1 LQLVALD
8 FARHGETEPLA
19 AMLDA
24 GLQVNLSDPKGDMR
38 VAAAQPPMRTPE
50 TSEMRRT
57 RCEVEAIRAK
67 LPATPYSAPDA
78 KQGGPFVELRAAM
91 FARREAIKKAKA
103 GKTE

>member
-1 LQLVALD
+1 MMKITNKRTKTATVSA
-8 FARHGETEPLA
+8 APHASAIEP
-19 AMLDA
+19 
-24 GLQVNLSDPKGDMR
+24 MR
-38 VAAAQPPMRTPE
+38 VATAQPSRRTPE

>member
-1 LQLVALD
+1 MGKWDRLRLGVRVERYRG
-8 FARHGETEPLA
+8 ARRPC
-19 AMLDA
+19 
-24 GLQVNLSDPKGDMR
+24 QR
-38 VAAAQPPMRTPE
+38 VATAQPPMRTPE

-67 LPATPYSAPDA
+67 LPATPNSAPDA
-78 KQGGPFVELRAAM
+78 KQRAPFVELSAAM